1 MKKYTV
7 KYHIDHLDTNPT
19 IKTFDCFNEMQDDI
33 ELEVDTRMNFFVSH
47 SPYSLTESD
56 IENQREIEY
65 SLIDFEEWVE
75 NE

>member
-33 ELEVDTRMNFFVSH
+33 ELEVDTRIDFFACH
-47 SPYSLTESD
+47 SQYLLTEEE
-56 IENQREIEY
+56 IMQQREIEY